1 MTLGLIFVKFCQ
13 NGAKML
19 GLKEK
24 ALFMKVVNASKF
36 DIKNCPTDY
45 EGKKLNKVKG
55 KELLKERISKLSEIQ
70 ERFYADGRRALLIIF
85 QAMDAAGKDS
95 TIEKVFSGLNPQGCE
110 VTNFKAPTAEELRH
124 DFMWRCL
131 KELPAQGKIGI
142 FNRSYYE
149 EVLVVKVHP
158 DFLQAQSLPKEATHN
173 LWEHRYE
180 DINNIEK
187 YLTRNGVIILKFML
201 NVSKEE
207 QAKRFIERATR
218 AEKNWKVGIYD
229 LKERLLW
236 NDYMKAYNE
245 MVRKT
250 STEFAPWHIIPS
262 DDKWYAHL
270 RVIDTI
276 IETVEK
282 LDIEYPKP
290 DAKQML
296 AIEEVK
302 KELNK
307 FLKEEVTVKKKK

>member
-1 MTLGLIFVKFCQ
+1 MVRFERKLQIMRVDNVAKF
-13 NGAKML
+13 
-19 GLKEK
+19 E
-24 ALFMKVVNASKF
+24 
-36 DIKNCPTDY
+36 IKKCPTDY
-45 EGKKLNKVKG
+45 EGKKLNKEKG
-55 KELLKERISKLSEIQ
+55 KELLKKRIEELAEIQ
-70 ERFYADGRRALLIIF
+70 ERFYADGRRALLIII

-110 VTNFKAPTAEELRH
+110 VKNFKAPTAEELKH

-131 KELPAQGKIGI
+131 KELPPQGKIGI

-158 DFLQAQSLPKEATHN
+158 EYLVAQNLPKEATHN
-173 LWEHRYE
+173 LWENRYE
-180 DINNIEK
+180 DIINIEK
-187 YLTRNGVIILKFML
+187 FLSRNGVVILKFML

-236 NDYMKAYNE
+236 DKYMKAYNE
-245 MVRKT
+245 MIRKT
-250 STEFAPWHIIPS
+250 STDFAPWHIIPA

-290 DAKQML
+290 DAKQMV
-296 AIEEVK
+296 AIQEVK

-307 FLKEEVTVKKKK
+307 FLKENKNPNPTS